1 MADKRI
7 YQLDAASTLSAGD
20 KLAIDKSSLSEAMSI
35 DASLILQPI
44 ADVAGDVSTLSG
56 EVSTLSGT
64 VSTLSGTVS
73 NLSSAVSNKA
83 AKSDL
88 TSISTTGS
96 TNNSG
101 STITS
106 GTFFY
111 KSGSL
116 ARALTD
122 IASGATLTLNTNYEL
137 VTAGGLNELNSALS
151 YYIELG
157 EVSDVLTV
165 TSPIANKVYHF
176 TFKSSAANNPSDG
189 GGHGF
194 FYSYPTSGSYGQLV
208 LFISGGNHI
217 FQRGFN
223 SGAYASKWG
232 ELDGETFESTI
243 SLTSGI
249 FNTVSVNI
257 VKRSSKIIYINFRG
271 ELKSGTTFPK
281 VIGTISSR
289 YIPSETVYQSVQFG
303 AQPSCL
309 VYIDTNG
316 NVTLS
321 NSATLSANTY
331 INFSL
336 SYILN

>member
-137 VTAGGLNELNSALS
+137 VTAGGLNELNSALNS
-151 YYIELG
+151 RLYGYRFVVKSKAFTSNSSGRIVFSNDDIPIEAKGVTANAIGANTSTLIG
-157 EVSDVLTV
+157 TCTV
-165 TSPIANKVYHF
+165 PWLYTIDIQWRTMLVN
-176 TFKSSAANNPSDG
+176 
-189 GGHGF
+189 
-194 FYSYPTSGSYGQLV
+194 TSGNPAMQPV
-208 LFISGGNHI
+208 PN
-217 FQRGFN
+217 
-223 SGAYASKWG
+223 
-232 ELDGETFESTI
+232 T
-243 SLTSGI
+243 SLT
-249 FNTVSVNI
+249 I
-257 VKRSSKIIYINFRG
+257 VFTYWI
-271 ELKSGTTFPK
+271 L
-281 VIGTISSR
+281 
-289 YIPSETVYQSVQFG
+289 
-303 AQPSCL
+303 
-309 VYIDTNG
+309 
-316 NVTLS
+316 
-321 NSATLSANTY
+321 AN
-331 INFSL
+331 
-336 SYILN
+336 